1 MNKLTSSLESSHFPV
16 MLDEIIKIS
25 SPSKGGTYIDCTFGG
40 GGYSK
45 KFLKFPKTIV
55 KALDRDNKVKEI
67 GKKLEKKFPNRFQF
81 FQTKFSQLEA
91 VIKEHVDVIVF
102 DLGLSSIQL
111 NDLKRGFSFK
121 SNENLDMSMGLNE
134 ISAQDVINNLSEL
147 ELKLIIKIFGEE
159 KEAGRIAKNIVKFR
173 DEEKEAAKIAKNI
186 VKTRN
191 EKKIIKVND
200 LVKIIEKSKKKNYTS
215 KINPCTKTFQAL
227 RIFVNKE
234 ITELIN
240 GIITA
245 TKILKPGGKILI
257 VSFHSIEDKI
267 VKYFFSNFSTNKS
280 QPSRYLPERE
290 NTITTALFDEYKNK
304 IFKPTKKEIDQNNRS
319 RSAKLRYATRSK
331 NKFSYPNGLIKKYK
345 RYLEMEDMNV

>member
-16 MLDEIIKIS
+16 MLDEVIKIS

-55 KALDRDNKVKEI
+55 KALDRDNKVREI
-67 GKKLEKKFPNRFQF
+67 GKKLEKKFPNRFKF
-81 FQTKFSQLEA
+81 FQTKFSQLES
-91 VIKEHVDVIVF
+91 VTKEHVDVIVF

-134 ISAQDVINNLSEL
+134 ISAQDAINNLSEL
-147 ELKLIIKIFGEE
+147 ELKLIIKIFG
-159 KEAGRIAKNIVKFR
+159 
-173 DEEKEAAKIAKNI
+173 EEKEAAKIAKNI

-200 LVKIIEKSKKKNYTS
+200 LVKIIEKSKKKNYAS

-240 GIITA
+240 GIIIA

-257 VSFHSIEDKI
+257 ISFHSIEDKI

-280 QPSRYLPERE
+280 KPSRYLPERE
-290 NTITTALFDEYKNK
+290 NVITTALFDEYKNK

-331 NKFSYPNGLIKKYK
+331 NKFSYPTELIKKYK
-345 RYLEMEDMNV
+345 RYLEMENTNV